1 MIGFVEASKL
11 FFTRAFDF
19 NGRSSR
25 AEYWWAY
32 LMLIILYLVASVVL
46 SVLGEIGLILLVVLM
61 LGIFIPSLSIG
72 VRRLHDTDRSGW
84 WYLIALIPLANLVL
98 LVFFCLEGTEGANK
112 YGEDPYGGVPADV
125 FS

>member
-61 LGIFIPSLSIG
+61 LGILIPSLSIG

-84 WYLIALIPLANLVL
+84 WYLIAFIPLASLIL
-98 LVFFCLEGTEGANK
+98 LVFFCLAEPSKHN
-112 YGEDPYGGVPADV
+112 
-125 FS
+125 